1 MRDRA
6 GRVALSLVAVLA
18 LVTVVAIAASGSTSH
33 GTSDARRP
41 SDSLFDAFF
50 TLLIL
55 GAVAGGVLL
64 VYGLSQRR
72 AIAEEIAS
80 GRYKRT
86 SVLGFLTFFVLVVGA
101 FGIARRLNIIRHAP
115 PVEQDQSA
123 VDIIPGVRKP
133 PDHKPTTFVYEPGI
147 SWLVVT
153 MLIGLVIAA
162 AVAYLVSR
170 RRAAAVREPDLAK
183 QLAVALGE
191 AVDDLRSEADPRRAI
206 IAAYARME
214 RVLAASGAPKRTTET
229 ADEYLARVLL
239 ELAPES
245 DAVVRLT
252 DLFSQAKFSHHEIDM
267 TMKEEAIDAL
277 EQIRDELRT
286 ATEAPVEQAIPAAI
300 EAPS

>member
-6 GRVALSLVAVLA
+6 ARVALSLVAVLA

-72 AIAEEIAS
+72 AIAEEVAS

-101 FGIARRLNIIRHAP
+101 FGIARRLNLIRKP
-115 PVEQDQSA
+115 SPVPQDPGT
-123 VDIIPGVRKP
+123 VDIIPGARKP
-133 PDHKPTTFVYEPGI
+133 PGHDPTTFVYEPGI
-147 SWLVVT
+147 SWLVVA
-153 MLIGLVIAA
+153 MLVGLVVAA
-162 AVAYLVSR
+162 AVAYIVSR

-183 QLAVALGE
+183 QLAVALEE

-214 RVLAASGAPKRTTET
+214 RVLAASGAPKQATET
-229 ADEYLARVLL
+229 ADEYLERVLL

-245 DAVVRLT
+245 DAVARLT
-252 DLFSQAKFSHHEIDM
+252 NLFSQAKFSHHEIDV

-277 EQIRDELRT
+277 ELIRDELRT
-286 ATEAPVEQAIPAAI
+286 ATEAPIEQVVPAAI

>member
-1 MRDRA
+1 
-6 GRVALSLVAVLA
+6 VALPLVAVLV
-18 LVTVVAIAASGSTSH
+18 LVTIVAIAASGSTSH

-101 FGIARRLNIIRHAP
+101 FGIARRLNLIRPPRP
-115 PVEQDQSA
+115 PVEQDQGP
-123 VDIIPGVRKP
+123 VDVIPGVSKP
-133 PDHKPTTFVYEPGI
+133 PEHDPTTFVYSPGI
-147 SWLVVT
+147 SWVVVT
-153 MLIGLVIAA
+153 MLVGLVLAA
-162 AVAYLVSR
+162 TIAYLVSR
-170 RRAAAVREPDLAK
+170 RRAAGVREPDLAR
-183 QLAVALGE
+183 QLEVALGD

-229 ADEYLARVLL
+229 AGEYLARVLL

-286 ATEAPVEQAIPAAI
+286 ATEAPMEQAIPAGI
-300 EAPS
+300 EAPW